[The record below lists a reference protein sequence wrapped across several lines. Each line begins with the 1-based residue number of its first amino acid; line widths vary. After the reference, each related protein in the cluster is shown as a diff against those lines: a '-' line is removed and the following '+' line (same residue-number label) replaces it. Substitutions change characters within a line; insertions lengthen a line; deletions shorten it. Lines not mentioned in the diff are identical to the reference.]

1 MHTGWGV
8 NIRDGV
14 LVYGFVCSYT
24 GWGVS
29 IRFGVV
35 EYVMG
40 VLVNGMR
47 CW

>member
-1 MHTGWGV
+1 MGMGV
-8 NIRDGV
+8 PIQDGV
-14 LVYGFVCSYT
+14 LVNRMVCLCM

-29 IRFGVV
+29 IRFGVL

-40 VLVNGMR
+40 VSVNGMG

>member
-1 MHTGWGV
+1 MRLGAVIH
-8 NIRDGV
+8 DGV
-14 LVYGFVCSYT
+14 LVYRMGCLYM

-29 IRFGVV
+29 IQFGVL

-40 VLVNGMR
+40 VLVYGMG